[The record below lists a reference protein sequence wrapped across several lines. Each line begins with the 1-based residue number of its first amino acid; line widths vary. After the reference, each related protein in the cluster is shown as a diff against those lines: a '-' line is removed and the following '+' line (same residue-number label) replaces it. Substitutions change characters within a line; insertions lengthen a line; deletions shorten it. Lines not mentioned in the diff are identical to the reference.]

1 MMEMEE
7 RLRDSAGSNDPPFR
21 AKVSYY
27 DESRVE
33 YSPPVASHGQQKPR
47 TMATYSAGGSG
58 LIKMTRRRN
67 TRRAAANQSAG
78 FAHADSRALNAHLV
92 GSESSQSDL
101 RARYGV
107 NQAQL
112 HGANAPSTG
121 DVLSQNLISRDAVQT
136 PQQRGQSAL
145 SNRKSASNTGQRMA
159 GSRSTALRHV
169 GTTQSLGAG
178 LAGRK
183 QSSLA
188 SSGSGPLFGLVID

>member
-1 MMEMEE
+1 
-7 RLRDSAGSNDPPFR
+7 
-21 AKVSYY
+21 
-27 DESRVE
+27 
-33 YSPPVASHGQQKPR
+33 
-47 TMATYSAGGSG
+47 MATYSAGGSG
-58 LIKMTRRRN
+58 LIKMARRRN

-78 FAHADSRALNAHLV
+78 FVHADSRALNAHLV

-101 RARYGV
+101 RTRYGV

-112 HGANAPSTG
+112 PGANAPSTG
-121 DVLSQNLISRDAVQT
+121 DMLGRNLISRDAIRT

-159 GSRSTALRHV
+159 GSRSTALRHA

-188 SSGSGPLFGLVID
+188 SSGSGPLFGHVIDQHIQHLKSLRKRAGQKPDEPTGSEGRKVFVPYTSSPQRNR